1 MVPIALD
8 RQVIFIIERIDI
20 VILKDVSIDN
30 RKNTYINRQ
39 NNFRNET
46 IYTYIYIYMYVCMRV
61 YMSEYLRIMEPSYEE
76 TQG

>member
-46 IYTYIYIYMYVCMRV
+46 IYTYIYMYVCMRV

-76 TQG
+76 RQG

>member
-46 IYTYIYIYMYVCMRV
+46 IYTYIYMYVCMRV